1 MVNVGVI
8 GHTGRLGKPLVEMLE
23 RHPHFKI
30 VYTESRKE
38 GATGSLT
45 KAELVFLA
53 MPKGES
59 EPYLPYLA
67 AVRNK
72 RVIDL
77 SVDHRASEGWTYG
90 LSELNAEEIASAQ
103 YVANP
108 GCYATSVILG
118 LAPLKGK
125 IMHVQV
131 ASTSGISGAG
141 LQVREE
147 DNFLTYDEGMVHGH
161 IPEMER
167 ALGLDDLLFV
177 PQRIDV
183 AERGI
188 VSTIFAFYFDGTR
201 VDVENVRQRYEK
213 FYAGQPF
220 VRVTDSIETRNVNG
234 TNRCDLKV
242 VPCGENVVV
251 IAALDNLIKGGA
263 GQAVQNANIMYGF
276 DQATGLR

>member
-23 RHPHFKI
+23 GHPYFKI
-30 VYTESRKE
+30 GYTESRKE
-38 GATGSLT
+38 GATGNL
-45 KAELVFLA
+45 AEVELVFLA
-53 MPKGES
+53 LPKGES
-59 EPYLPYLA
+59 EPYLA
-67 AVRNK
+67 TVRDK

-77 SVDHRASEGWTYG
+77 SVDHRATEGWAYG

-141 LQVREE
+141 LSRKDE

-167 ALGLDDLLFV
+167 AFGLDDLLFV

-201 VDVENVRQRYEK
+201 ADVENVRQRYET

-220 VRVTDSIETRNVNG
+220 VHITDSIETRNVNG
-234 TNRCDLKV
+234 TNRCDIKV

-251 IAALDNLIKGGA
+251 ISALDNLIKGGA

-276 DQATGLR
+276 DQTTGLR